1 VVVGWDPTV
10 STNLLATAEPQ
21 LRRRTHHGEGI
32 TGVPNPCL
40 QAFSSRFPS
49 ATRSRDLSELDE
61 GLLTA
66 LEAGL
71 NASYGERC
79 SAAVRCGISHGSGC
93 SHALGCPP
101 KLRCDLA
108 DPSRLNP

>member
-21 LRRRTHHGEGI
+21 LRRRTHHGGGI

-61 GLLTA
+61 GLLT
-66 LEAGL
+66 G
-71 NASYGERC
+71 SC
-79 SAAVRCGISHGSGC
+79 AAQTPGRDEVRTRG
-93 SHALGCPP
+93 
-101 KLRCDLA
+101 
-108 DPSRLNP
+108 